1 MISGSKK
8 DFGMDSRP
16 NHSHSHNYLLMEPL
30 LLRLVKKWSAGDDI
44 EDALIAAKSCNMKG
58 QKAILNYLGED
69 YTEEEII
76 NRAIKEYY
84 NLLEGLYL
92 GQIEGCIS
100 VKPSQL
106 GLSVSYE
113 LCLKNFRALTKRAIE
128 LGGFIWIDME
138 SSKFTDDTL
147 MLYLELISHHSDI
160 GVVLQSALRRSAS
173 DLLHLIEVGG
183 KVRLVKGAYHENER
197 IAFASHDE
205 VSANYIKLLEI
216 LFSHDSLNTNE
227 VDNNTLRFAVATHDS
242 KLIENTIRLWKTSNV
257 RIKNFEFEFLK
268 GIRDELKRD
277 LVEEGFRVAEY
288 IPYGDEWL
296 SYSIR
301 RLRERKRNIFLLARS
316 LVQS

>member
-1 MISGSKK
+1 M
-8 DFGMDSRP
+8 
-16 NHSHSHNYLLMEPL
+16 
-30 LLRLVKKWSAGDDI
+30 
-44 EDALIAAKSCNMKG
+44 EDALIAAKNCNMKG

-69 YTEEEII
+69 LTEEERI
-76 NRAIKEYY
+76 NRTIKEYS
-84 NLLEGLYL
+84 NLLERLYL
-92 GQIEGCIS
+92 SQIEGCIS

-113 LCLKNFRALTKRAIE
+113 LCLKNLRALTKRAIE
-128 LGGFIWIDME
+128 FGRFIWIDME
-138 SSKFTDDTL
+138 SSKYTDDTL
-147 MLYLELISHHSDI
+147 MMYLELIGHHHDI

-183 KVRLVKGAYHENER
+183 KVRLVKGAYRENEQ

-205 VSANYIKLLEI
+205 VNANYIKLLDT
-216 LFSHDSLNTNE
+216 LFNRNYKVEKRLLNKE
-227 VDNNTLRFAVATHDS
+227 SEDLKFAVATHDS
-242 KLIENTIRLWKTSNV
+242 KLIEYTIGLWKTSKIG
-257 RIKNFEFEFLK
+257 IKNFEFEFLK

-296 SYSIR
+296 PYSGR

>member
-1 MISGSKK
+1 MN
-8 DFGMDSRP
+8 MDNQP
-16 NHSHSHNYLLMEPL
+16 KHSDSHNYLLMERL
-30 LLRLVKKWSAGDDI
+30 LLRLVKKWAAGGDV
-44 EDALIAAKSCNMKG
+44 EDALIAAKNCNMKG

-69 YTEEEII
+69 LTEEERII
-76 NRAIKEYY
+76 RTIKEYS
-84 NLLEGLYL
+84 NLLERLYL
-92 GQIEGCIS
+92 SQIEGCIS

-113 LCLKNFRALTKRAIE
+113 LCLKNLRALTKRAIE
-128 LGGFIWIDME
+128 FGRFIWIDME
-138 SSKFTDDTL
+138 SSKYTDDTL
-147 MLYLELISHHSDI
+147 MLYLELLGHHHDI

-183 KVRLVKGAYHENER
+183 KVRLVKGAYHENEQ

-205 VSANYIKLLEI
+205 VNANYIKLLDI
-216 LFSHDSLNTNE
+216 LFNRNYKVEKRLLNKE
-227 VDNNTLRFAVATHDS
+227 SEDLKFAVATHDS
-242 KLIENTIRLWKTSNV
+242 KLIEHTIGLWKTSKIG
-257 RIKNFEFEFLK
+257 IKNFEFEFLK

-296 SYSIR
+296 PYSIR
-301 RLRERKRNIFLLARS
+301 RLRERKRNIFSLARS

>member
-1 MISGSKK
+1 MN
-8 DFGMDSRP
+8 MDSQP
-16 NHSHSHNYLLMEPL
+16 SHSQSHNYLLMEPL
-30 LLRLVKKWSAGDDI
+30 LLRLVKKWAAGDDM

-69 YTEEEII
+69 YTYEERI
-76 NRAIKEYY
+76 NRTIKEYSI
-84 NLLEGLYL
+84 LLERLYL
-92 GQIEGCIS
+92 SQIEGCIS

-113 LCLKNFRALTKRAIE
+113 LCLKNLRALTKRAIE
-128 LGGFIWIDME
+128 FGRFIWIDME
-138 SSKFTDDTL
+138 SSKYTDDTL
-147 MLYLELISHHSDI
+147 MMYLELIGHHHDI
-160 GVVLQSALRRSAS
+160 GVVLQSVLRRSAS

-183 KVRLVKGAYHENER
+183 KVRLVKGAYHENEQ

-205 VSANYIKLLEI
+205 VNANYVKLLEI
-216 LFSHDSLNTNE
+216 LFDYNYNVEKRLLNKDSEDLK
-227 VDNNTLRFAVATHDS
+227 FAVATHDS
-242 KLIENTIRLWKTSNV
+242 KLIEHTIGLWKTSKI

-268 GIRDELKRD
+268 GIRAELKRD

-296 SYSIR
+296 PYSVR
-301 RLRERKRNIFLLARS
+301 RLRERNRNIFLLARS